1 MDEALLR
8 SDLFG
13 GLDPTAAEALAAALD
28 RVDLPRG
35 AVVFG
40 EGEQGDRLFVL
51 RSGVVTVGRRAIDG
65 REILLS
71 VIGPSDVFGELAAFD
86 PGPRTSTA
94 TCVTDVHV
102 YSLGGAA
109 LTRWITRSP
118 EFADHRLRLLVRR
131 LRRAES
137 RLTEMAVSEVASR
150 VAAVL
155 LHLAHRFGYQEAGRL
170 RIRAVLSHDE
180 IAELAGASHEVGRK
194 ALEDFV
200 ARGWL
205 LVDKKSLVVLEPD
218 RLRRH
223 SRRAVSGDLQVGS
236 SVGHDDR
243 HRAAPRARD
252 VQGAE
257 GRADRRFHVGV
268 DPVSADHD

>member
-1 MDEALLR
+1 MDR
-8 SDLFG
+8 
-13 GLDPTAAEALAAALD
+13 TIT
-28 RVDLPRG
+28 
-35 AVVFG
+35 
-40 EGEQGDRLFVL
+40 
-51 RSGVVTVGRRAIDG
+51 GVR
-65 REILLS
+65 
-71 VIGPSDVFGELAAFD
+71 
-86 PGPRTSTA
+86 
-94 TCVTDVHV
+94 
-102 YSLGGAA
+102 
-109 LTRWITRSP
+109 
-118 EFADHRLRLLVRR
+118 DHRLRLLVRR

-155 LHLAHRFGYQEAGRL
+155 LHLAHRFGYQEAGML

-223 SRRAVSGDLQVGS
+223 ARRAVSGDLQVGPP
-236 SVGHDDR
+236 VGQDDR
-243 HRAAPRARD
+243 HRAGPRARD
-252 VQGAE
+252 ARGAE
-257 GRADRRFHVGV
+257 GRADRRLDVGV
-268 DPVSADHD
+268 DPVSADDD